1 MATKVV
7 PTEQEAVQIQKD
19 ETQVKEDQIEEKCT
33 RVLTERAAEEYH
45 RRVEQYKFKQGRLM
59 HLIYD
64 SCHVLTRRDTDP
76 ELYAITSEYLT
87 RDYNDFCAF
96 HAEFCNY
103 LENVRSAESLDK

>member
-1 MATKVV
+1 
-7 PTEQEAVQIQKD
+7 
-19 ETQVKEDQIEEKCT
+19 
-33 RVLTERAAEEYH
+33 
-45 RRVEQYKFKQGRLM
+45 M

-103 LENVRSAESLDK
+103 LENVRSAESLDEKRNQENIMETIDEKVDSYVIKAGTEPKPEVETETKLEVKITNSRDARVS